1 MEDEIIHIDGAG
13 YELDA
18 TARLSIISLEE
29 ECKHLMELRDKWRN
43 RLLAEMEARG
53 IAKLECD
60 GLSVSYIAPI
70 DRETF
75 DKKRFK
81 ADHPELHDEYV
92 TMKPVKASIRIKVG

>member
-1 MEDEIIHIDGAG
+1 MDDEIIRVDGAG

-18 TARLSIISLEE
+18 TSRLSIIALEE

-60 GLSVSYIAPI
+60 GLSVSYIAPT

-81 ADHPELHDEYV
+81 AENPDMYDGYIE
-92 TMKPVKASIRIKVG
+92 MKPVKASIRIKVG

>member
-1 MEDEIIHIDGAG
+1 MDNEIIRIDGAG

-18 TARLSIISLEE
+18 TARLSIIALEE

-60 GLSVSYIAPI
+60 GLSVSYIAPT

-81 ADHPELHDEYV
+81 AENPDMYDDYV
-92 TMKPVKASIRIKVG
+92 DMKPVKASIRIKVG